1 MYERNAIV
9 LERYFEGIFGFK
21 NNFNLRKNYFNY
33 RKLFET
39 YETYC
44 SALEAEEKAQ
54 KEFDEASSNI
64 TKIQK
69 TQERL
74 YNKGAKFEY
83 SRYVIFNNIKE
94 TPENISKYLDKV
106 YKDAQKN
113 SEDLKDLGDK
123 FVTSVESY
131 NEKSETL
138 ASCQAAKAKAQKE
151 FEKAYDETKTC
162 IESIP
167 DEDVTFAKQFI
178 DSENKDTKKEL
189 TEIFNDNGKNERNPF
204 DPDVITNA
212 IVNSFSIYKNELD
225 VYLNGLDRAEKLLN
239 EIEFDIVKNDKHRK
253 YYNDSKLKL
262 DFYNAEKDY
271 LVQFLDNERITAM
284 YDQKVHRKLMLD
296 ACRNLNADFV
306 QINNLYDIILKEIA
320 GRSTKKLYKENYNK
334 EYLLELENSS
344 NALNM
349 ETNKIK
355 AKSMALMNLNYW
367 RIEGIRRIYE
377 VFDEDI
383 TQIYGKDLS
392 EFNPA
397 ETFEDDSE
405 EDSTSQIIEEIES
418 IVEDEKPQTIKTE
431 KIAKKTE
438 IKSSDL
444 MLETTEEI
452 KPASK
457 EKTKKKKSKYG
468 VLKSSKKALANAI
481 YISLQIQ
488 DNEMQKRKMFEKEQK
503 QNDKS
508 TVAEEDHSLFSTEED
523 DEEESILDLYFKSE
537 DKNTAKRKAR
547 DNKMLEEET
556 NKKNKKGIF
565 KKIIGINA
573 KEKIEA

>member
-1 MYERNAIV
+1 
-9 LERYFEGIFGFK
+9 
-21 NNFNLRKNYFNY
+21 
-33 RKLFET
+33 
-39 YETYC
+39 
-44 SALEAEEKAQ
+44 
-54 KEFDEASSNI
+54 
-64 TKIQK
+64 
-69 TQERL
+69 
-74 YNKGAKFEY
+74 
-83 SRYVIFNNIKE
+83 
-94 TPENISKYLDKV
+94 
-106 YKDAQKN
+106 
-113 SEDLKDLGDK
+113 
-123 FVTSVESY
+123 
-131 NEKSETL
+131 
-138 ASCQAAKAKAQKE
+138 
-151 FEKAYDETKTC
+151 
-162 IESIP
+162 
-167 DEDVTFAKQFI
+167 
-178 DSENKDTKKEL
+178 
-189 TEIFNDNGKNERNPF
+189 
-204 DPDVITNA
+204 
-212 IVNSFSIYKNELD
+212 
-225 VYLNGLDRAEKLLN
+225 
-239 EIEFDIVKNDKHRK
+239 
-253 YYNDSKLKL
+253 
-262 DFYNAEKDY
+262 
-271 LVQFLDNERITAM
+271 
-284 YDQKVHRKLMLD
+284 
-296 ACRNLNADFV
+296 V

-392 EFNPA
+392 EFNPS

-405 EDSTSQIIEEIES
+405 EDSASQIIEEIES

-431 KIAKKTE
+431 KITKKTE

-444 MLETTEEI
+444 MLETPEEI

-508 TVAEEDHSLFSTEED
+508 IVAEEDHSLFSTEEN